1 MLWKIEKKKKK
12 DGLKG
17 PGRLLYMEGQEGS
30 SEIVTCGQDLNNKE
44 TGNNLDFRDRTEW
57 RPLW

>member
-1 MLWKIEKKKKK
+1 MKKKKKK

-44 TGNNLDFRDRTEW
+44 TGNNLDFRDRTE
-57 RPLW
+57 